1 MNSPKLNEISGNAV
15 REVRAD
21 RDVAHQQ
28 VDRVADQIGSRADKV
43 IEQAGPKIDHA
54 VKRGSEI
61 AHKAV
66 DKVAGGAE
74 RGVSWVRESG
84 ERVRT
89 QASVARDRTAGYV
102 REDPIKSV
110 LMAAAAG
117 ALLYAITRA
126 FSGNGD
132 R

>member
-1 MNSPKLNEISGNAV
+1 MNNPKLNEVAGTAV
-15 REVRAD
+15 REMRAD
-21 RDVAHQQ
+21 RETAHQQ
-28 VDRVADQIGSRADKV
+28 VDRVADNLSSTAERALDK
-43 IEQAGPKIDHA
+43 AAPKIDHA

-74 RGVSWVRESG
+74 KSVSWVRENG
-84 ERVRT
+84 ERVRGK
-89 QASVARDRTAGYV
+89 ALDARERTAGYV

-110 LMAAAAG
+110 LIAAAAG
-117 ALLYAITRA
+117 AVLYAITRA
-126 FSGNGD
+126 FTGSND

>member
-1 MNSPKLNEISGNAV
+1 MNGPKLNEISGSAV

-21 RDVAHQQ
+21 RDTAHQQ
-28 VDRVADQIGSRADKV
+28 VDRMAEKIGDRAERAL
-43 IEQAGPKIDHA
+43 EQAGPKIGHA
-54 VKRGSEI
+54 VKRGSAM

-84 ERVRT
+84 ERVRDT
-89 QASVARDRTAGYV
+89 ASVARDRTAGYV

-126 FSGNGD
+126 FRGRDD